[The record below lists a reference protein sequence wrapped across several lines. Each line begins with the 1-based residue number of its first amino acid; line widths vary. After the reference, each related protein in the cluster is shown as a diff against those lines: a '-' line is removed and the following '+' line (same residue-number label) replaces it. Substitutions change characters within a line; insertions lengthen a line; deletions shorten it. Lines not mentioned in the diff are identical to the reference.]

1 MDVYLKSA
9 ITAKVFGST
18 QRNQLWLTSA
28 ERNLIGRWKFHKKTE
43 ELHLENVQNL
53 RVLGGRK
60 DYSHSHATGTR

>member
-9 ITAKVFGST
+9 VTAKVFGST

-28 ERNLIGRWKFHKKTE
+28 ERNLIGSWRIHKKTE
-43 ELHLENVQNL
+43 ELDLENVQNL